1 MQPPCS
7 LASPIARRA
16 YAAAISGAP
25 FTIEMLTIAAVCAL
39 LIGPTEKAAVVVVLF
54 LIGELLE
61 GLAAQRAR
69 ASIKSL
75 ATLARKTAWVEA
87 DGSVD
92 ARKLFL
98 GSPPASDGHGKLD
111 DEAKCED
118 HSAAG
123 ARQDCLGTGGGWR
136 RFRSRRYPRRT
147 A

>member
-39 LIGPTEKAAVVVVLF
+39 LIGPTEKAA
-54 LIGELLE
+54 
-61 GLAAQRAR
+61 A
-69 ASIKSL
+69 
-75 ATLARKTAWVEA
+75 VEA
-87 DGSVD
+87 DGSVG

-98 GSPPASDGHGKLD
+98 GSPQPPMGTTSSTTKQ
-111 DEAKCED
+111 CED